1 MNTVNPET
9 EILVK
14 SIYYPEGV
22 TVEKTKIIEFV
33 KPILGFDSLK
43 KYCILNINKEKNLPF
58 FILQSIENDKLCFIV
73 ADPNFFFKDY
83 AASIADEEKELLGF
97 KDKTDVILFVIVTVF
112 RDLYSSTVN
121 LKAPVVINV
130 KSRKAIQTV
139 LNNDLYSVK
148 QKLPIIKQNPDN
160 PKTT

>member
-1 MNTVNPET
+1 MDNINAEN
-9 EILVK
+9 EILVR

-22 TVEKTKIIEFV
+22 AVEKTKIIEFV

-58 FILQSIENDKLCFIV
+58 FILQSLEDERLCFII
-73 ADPNFFFKDY
+73 ADPNHFFKDY
-83 AASIADEEKELLGF
+83 AAAVTEEEKELLSL

-112 RDLYSSTVN
+112 KDLYSSTVN
-121 LKAPVVINV
+121 LKAPVIINV
-130 KSRKAIQTV
+130 KSRKAVQAV

-148 QKLPIIKQNPDN
+148 QKLPIIKSNSDN
-160 PKTT
+160 PKNP

>member
-43 KYCILNINKEKNLPF
+43 KYCILNINKEKELPF

-73 ADPNFFFKDY
+73 ADPNYFFKDY
-83 AASIADEEKELLGF
+83 VASITDEEKELLGF

-148 QKLPIIKQNPDN
+148 QKLPAIK
-160 PKTT
+160 K